1 MKVVI
6 AGAGS
11 VGRSVAKELTHAG
24 HDITIVDK
32 QPSAM
37 KIASVPEADWILAD
51 ACEPETL
58 QRAQAGEADVV
69 VAATGDD
76 KANLVISLLSKT
88 EYGVE
93 RVIARVNDPAD
104 EWLFDDSWGVD
115 VAISTPRVM
124 APFVEDALSN
134 GRLVTVMRFYRSGAA
149 LLQTTLPAHAP
160 LVGMAVSDVVLPPS
174 VVLNA
179 IVRDGVPFTAD
190 PDLTIEAEDQVLFLY
205 VDGEGDD
212 LDIVRELIGDESL
225 KDGDGGGDVA
235 AGGPAHAVAQDHQVR
250 SGVAGVLVRGPHEP
264 DRAACGVA
272 EGGCH
277 GRSSSVV
284 WPILTGTPMGSST
297 VPWTG

>member
-134 GRLVTVMRFYRSGAA
+134 GRLVTVMRFCPPTPRWSAWRSPTWCSPRRSFSTRSCATGC
-149 LLQTTLPAHAP
+149 
-160 LVGMAVSDVVLPPS
+160 PS
-174 VVLNA
+174 RR
-179 IVRDGVPFTAD
+179 IPT
-190 PDLTIEAEDQVLFLY
+190 
-205 VDGEGDD
+205 
-212 LDIVRELIGDESL
+212 
-225 KDGDGGGDVA
+225 
-235 AGGPAHAVAQDHQVR
+235 
-250 SGVAGVLVRGPHEP
+250 
-264 DRAACGVA
+264 
-272 EGGCH
+272 
-277 GRSSSVV
+277 
-284 WPILTGTPMGSST
+284 
-297 VPWTG
+297 

>member
-93 RVIARVNDPAD
+93 RVNARVNDPAD

-225 KDGDGGGDVA
+225 KDGDGGGGEA
-235 AGGPAHAVAQDHQVR
+235 TEA
-250 SGVAGVLVRGPHEP
+250 
-264 DRAACGVA
+264 
-272 EGGCH
+272 
-277 GRSSSVV
+277 
-284 WPILTGTPMGSST
+284 
-297 VPWTG
+297 

>member
-24 HDITIVDK
+24 HDIPIVDK

-225 KDGDGGGDVA
+225 KDGDGGGGEA
-235 AGGPAHAVAQDHQVR
+235 TEA
-250 SGVAGVLVRGPHEP
+250 
-264 DRAACGVA
+264 
-272 EGGCH
+272 
-277 GRSSSVV
+277 
-284 WPILTGTPMGSST
+284 
-297 VPWTG
+297 

>member
-88 EYGVE
+88 EYG
-93 RVIARVNDPAD
+93 
-104 EWLFDDSWGVD
+104 G
-115 VAISTPRVM
+115 
-124 APFVEDALSN
+124 
-134 GRLVTVMRFYRSGAA
+134 
-149 LLQTTLPAHAP
+149 
-160 LVGMAVSDVVLPPS
+160 
-174 VVLNA
+174 
-179 IVRDGVPFTAD
+179 
-190 PDLTIEAEDQVLFLY
+190 
-205 VDGEGDD
+205 
-212 LDIVRELIGDESL
+212 
-225 KDGDGGGDVA
+225 
-235 AGGPAHAVAQDHQVR
+235 
-250 SGVAGVLVRGPHEP
+250 
-264 DRAACGVA
+264 
-272 EGGCH
+272 
-277 GRSSSVV
+277 
-284 WPILTGTPMGSST
+284 
-297 VPWTG
+297 